1 MKISKKSWHYRL
13 LKWSYPK
20 DKLVNKELPQKSF
33 CEYFAHLIAL
43 IFIGLPLLAVMMVIL
58 GIPVVI
64 IEWCEKRWPKKENKE
79 WEPKTLVGQWVKAK
93 KEKVCPLLRRNT
105 PWNLWGDF

>member
-20 DKLVNKELPQKSF
+20 DKLVNKELPHKSF
-33 CEYFAHLIAL
+33 CEYFGALVGLICIGIPMFAL
-43 IFIGLPLLAVMMVIL
+43 LMVLI
-58 GIPVVI
+58 GIPVFI
-64 IEWCEKRWPKKENKE
+64 MEWCEKHWPKKEKKE

-93 KEKVCPLLRRNT
+93 KEKVCPLVEWT
-105 PWNLWGDF
+105 E